1 MVVVRYKTIDK
12 SDELSHHG
20 IKGQK
25 WGVKNGPP
33 YPLDYEDHS
42 SAEKRKNSKSV
53 IGGEPEANKKKRSI
67 DKELLKKV
75 GKGVLITAGV
85 VALGATA
92 YSAIASGQFD
102 DLIASGQ
109 AYFSSA
115 AANAVNPKQLG
126 KSIKQIDKEMVAS
139 INSEIANT
147 KPGQVNC
154 FHTTTSYILNSLFGQ
169 NTKALGYFGVDEL
182 SGMQLKD
189 GRSIDLFKSIFDNIS
204 IDSVKNQSYDSVF
217 SSLKPGSTGII
228 RVFSGANGG
237 HFVNFEKNLA
247 GVVTI
252 VDPQK
257 GYVIDSTAWASVA
270 KSLGFAP
277 QDVIDFSNA
286 TLKDG
291 ASEILKYIVK

>member
-1 MVVVRYKTIDK
+1 
-12 SDELSHHG
+12 
-20 IKGQK
+20 
-25 WGVKNGPP
+25 
-33 YPLDYEDHS
+33 
-42 SAEKRKNSKSV
+42 
-53 IGGEPEANKKKRSI
+53 
-67 DKELLKKV
+67 
-75 GKGVLITAGV
+75 
-85 VALGATA
+85 
-92 YSAIASGQFD
+92 
-102 DLIASGQ
+102 
-109 AYFSSA
+109 
-115 AANAVNPKQLG
+115 
-126 KSIKQIDKEMVAS
+126 
-139 INSEIANT
+139 
-147 KPGQVNC
+147 
-154 FHTTTSYILNSLFGQ
+154 
-169 NTKALGYFGVDEL
+169 
-182 SGMQLKD
+182 MQLKD